1 MVPWIIIALL
11 AGMGS
16 ATSDALVKRFFSGLS
31 PYEMGLIR
39 LLYSL
44 PWMIFIFAF
53 IPWPKTDLTFWVCIA
68 TALPLE
74 ITAFFIYMKALKV
87 SPLSNSIPFLAFT
100 PVFVILTGWVGLGE
114 RVSFG
119 GFAGII
125 LIVAGSYVL
134 NLSKIASGWVQPVKA
149 AFQEPGSRYMILIS
163 FIYSLTSIIG
173 KLAILHSEPVFFG
186 TIYTILMTAVV
197 ALLWPFSK
205 ATSGSFLARPAAGFI
220 LGLAVV
226 FTVICH
232 MVAISR
238 IEAAYMISIKRTS
251 LLFSVLYGAFWFKEE
266 KIRERVAGALL
277 MLAGIF
283 LIGFFT

>member
-1 MVPWIIIALL
+1 M
-11 AGMGS
+11 
-16 ATSDALVKRFFSGLS
+16 
-31 PYEMGLIR
+31 
-39 LLYSL
+39 
-44 PWMIFIFAF
+44 
-53 IPWPKTDLTFWVCIA
+53 
-68 TALPLE
+68 
-74 ITAFFIYMKALKV
+74 
-87 SPLSNSIPFLAFT
+87 
-100 PVFVILTGWVGLGE
+100 
-114 RVSFG
+114 SFG

-163 FIYSLTSIIG
+163 FIYSLTSILG

-205 ATSGSFLARPAAGFI
+205 ARSGSFLARPAAGFI

-238 IEAAYMISIKRTS
+238 IEVAYMISMKRTS

-266 KIRERVAGALL
+266 KILERVAGALL

>member
-1 MVPWIIIALL
+1 MVPWIIIALM
-11 AGMGS
+11 AGMGA

-44 PWMIFIFAF
+44 PWTIFIFIF
-53 IPWPKTDLTFWVCIA
+53 IPWPRTDLTFWVCIA

-74 ITAFFIYMKALKV
+74 ITAFLIYMKALKY

-100 PVFVILTGWVGLGE
+100 PIFVILTGWVVLGE
-114 RVSFG
+114 KVSSG

-134 NLSKIASGWVQPVKA
+134 NLSKIAAGWVQPFKT
-149 AFQEPGSRYMILIS
+149 AFQETGSRYMILIS

-186 TIYTILMTAVV
+186 AIYTILMTAVV

-205 ATSGSFLARPAAGFI
+205 ARSRSFLAKPAAGI
-220 LGLAVV
+220 VLGLAVA

-232 MVAISR
+232 MIAISR

-277 MLAGIF
+277 MLTGIF